1 MARRADLVGFLKG
14 LESIGKALVDKQSGD
29 IQQVWKNSSLRSTT
43 GELRTKTEEA
53 VGDTVNKQAGLQVQ

>member
-1 MARRADLVGFLKG
+1 MARRADLVGFFKG

-53 VGDTVNKQAGLQVQ
+53 VSDTVNKQAALQVQ

>member
-43 GELRTKTEEA
+43 GELRAKTEEA
-53 VGDTVNKQAGLQVQ
+53 VSDTVNKQAGLQVQ